1 MPCSRSLISASVL
14 RMRALI
20 FDLDGTLIDSLPGIA
35 ASLNRSLIQHGLPGQ
50 SHANV
55 RGFIGDG
62 AVKLVQRAIATVSR
76 VDLVS
81 SVLANFTA
89 DYAASWPQGTSVYP
103 GMHEWL
109 TELQERSIPLAVLSN
124 KPHAFTVEI
133 VGRLFP
139 KIRFHAVIGHREDLA
154 HKPDPAGAL
163 EIASKLELAPEHC
176 IIIGDST
183 MDLDTAKNAGMKSVA
198 VTWGYHDGD
207 RLGAADRMVRSV
219 DELRECLWEMIN
231 AAPGPF
237 IQSPEHGQL
246 KKADP

>member
-1 MPCSRSLISASVL
+1 
-14 RMRALI
+14 MRALI

-55 RGFIGDG
+55 QGFIGDG
-62 AVKLVQRAIATVSR
+62 AVKLVQRALATVSR

-154 HKPDPAGAL
+154 HKPDPAGAI
-163 EIASKLELAPEHC
+163 EIASKLGVAPEHC

-183 MDLDTAKNAGMKSVA
+183 MDLDTAKNAGMQSIA
-198 VTWGYHDGD
+198 VTWGYHDAD
-207 RLGAADRMVRSV
+207 RLAGADGMVHRIA
-219 DELRECLWEMIN
+219 ELRESLFEMMN
-231 AAPGPF
+231 AASDPAAPF
-237 IQSPEHGQL
+237 PKRTE
-246 KKADP
+246 